1 MTRTLRISLR
11 LVGEWVVV
19 VIFGRCWVGKV
30 VSWVFVCLLGTIV
43 ICEVK
48 VRVYKRG
55 GRSLEYKYIKKP
67 RTLYSKLE
75 SE

>member
-1 MTRTLRISLR
+1 ME
-11 LVGEWVVV
+11 VG
-19 VIFGRCWVGKV
+19 GGVGSGGHFWEVLGGKA
-30 VSWVFVCLLGTIV
+30 VSWAFVCLLGTIV

-48 VRVYKRG
+48 VRVYNRG